1 MLSGGDF
8 IIGWQFIVYEPPGEK
23 QEIVR
28 IILLEPSVHEKD
40 TFKCQVFLL

>member
-1 MLSGGDF
+1 MVEILLLDGK
-8 IIGWQFIVYEPPGEK
+8 FIVYEPPGEK

-28 IILLEPSVHEKD
+28 IILLGPSVHEKD